1 MKKIVFTII
10 LTFLFVLCTAPIKTQ
25 TVFTIIQPEPLVKGF
40 NHYFDD
46 LGYRETG
53 ENPNDINQIGCFAK
67 HQWKE
72 STLHSLGFTWIT
84 LKKFKAD
91 PNSFPDET
99 QRLALKLLNMSNERM
114 LKDFEPYVGT
124 YIDGIQVT
132 RSGLLAASHLAGVS
146 NVRKFLLTNGTYII
160 VDGWQIPIKTT
171 VRKSKYNK
179 KDMNG
184 TSIKDYLAE
193 FSGYSI

>member
-1 MKKIVFTII
+1 MKKIVFTFI

-25 TVFTIIQPEPLVKGF
+25 TVFTIIYPDPLVKGF

-53 ENPNDINQIGCFAK
+53 EKPNTVNQIGCFAK

-84 LKKFKAD
+84 LKEFKRD
-91 PNSFPDET
+91 PSSFDDET
-99 QRLALKLLNMSNERM
+99 QRLALKFLNLANAKM
-114 LKDFEPYVGT
+114 LKDFEPYIGT
-124 YIDGIQVT
+124 YIDGIPVT
-132 RSGLLAASHLAGVS
+132 RSGLLAASHLSGVS

-160 VDGWQIPIKTT
+160 IEGWQIPIKTT
-171 VRKSKYNK
+171 AKKSKYNK

-184 TSIKDYLAE
+184 TSIKDYLRNFAYYE
-193 FSGYSI
+193 I